1 MLVGVLFHC
10 ELLTMTTIASAVCST
25 LPLGTT
31 ALLPLHARSH
41 CRRMHTCSLL
51 EFPRN
56 TSDDEFIMPYL
67 LSYGCDCLVASF
79 PICLTCLCT
88 VYRSIAHGILIRL
101 PPARSRHYE
110 SHPQGAEWVDRNVY
124 SCPNPLTQMKSQMR
138 SFNSVAGT
146 RSQSLVRIVVR
157 HAVCGSVTTSSL
169 DLLQHAR

>member
-1 MLVGVLFHC
+1 MRA
-10 ELLTMTTIASAVCST
+10 LTAAECIHAPCLSFQGTHLTTNLSC
-25 LPLGTT
+25 P
-31 ALLPLHARSH
+31 
-41 CRRMHTCSLL
+41 
-51 EFPRN
+51 
-56 TSDDEFIMPYL
+56 L